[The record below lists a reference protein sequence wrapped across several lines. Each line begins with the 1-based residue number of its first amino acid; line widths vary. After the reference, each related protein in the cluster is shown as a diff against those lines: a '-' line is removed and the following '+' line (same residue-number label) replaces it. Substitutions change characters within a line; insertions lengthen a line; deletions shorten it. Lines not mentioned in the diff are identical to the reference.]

1 MDRLRRTDLWIPPR
15 SLRSLGRIPAISSR
29 PGTTTGPNRFPV
41 VALPLAVSGPE
52 TVCGRASRVLP
63 YPRGFRSPGQGTPV
77 NKRYQTGR
85 SRPTMPHVGLI
96 PWDRHAEGS
105 RRVGPRSP
113 ETRIPAKPLERT
125 WLSHDDCEGQRP
137 YRGPAKRRSGELI
150 HHLRQ
155 AQKDVTTPRNQ
166 LALPAARW
174 QRSTRSLWP
183 PT

>member
-1 MDRLRRTDLWIPPR
+1 MDRLRRTDFWIPLR

-29 PGTTTGPNRFPV
+29 PGTTTGPSRFST
-41 VALPLAVSGPE
+41 VAVPLAVSGPE

-85 SRPTMPHVGLI
+85 SRQRLPQTDSI

-113 ETRIPAKPLERT
+113 ETRIPARPLERT
-125 WLSHDDCEGQRP
+125 WLSHDGCGVQQPCPGHEP
-137 YRGPAKRRSGELI
+137 RRSGELI
-150 HHLRQ
+150 HRLLQ
-155 AQKDVTTPRNQ
+155 APKDVTTPRNQ
-166 LALPAARW
+166 EAFREALSRPWRHW
-174 QRSTRSLWP
+174 
-183 PT
+183 